1 MSDTSES
8 ASRSCGT
15 CRHWR
20 DWRRDDAGVL
30 PWVDQE
36 EHDDLGDCL
45 ALDTVSLPYAW
56 RWAQREVVSTQRG
69 EGVACPTWAPL
80 PAKA

>member
-1 MSDTSES
+1 M
-8 ASRSCGT
+8 
-15 CRHWR
+15 
-20 DWRRDDAGVL
+20 
-30 PWVDQE
+30 PWADQE
-36 EHDDLGDCL
+36 EHDDLGDCA